1 MILAKQIVG
10 SNNDAKFV
18 INAQIGE
25 YVDDELD
32 DVMVEHDAVE
42 VQLVDEKVEMHE
54 MDVLELM
61 LLD

>member
-1 MILAKQIVG
+1 VILAKQIVG

-18 INAQIGE
+18 ITAQIGE

-32 DVMVEHDAVE
+32 DEMVEHDAVE